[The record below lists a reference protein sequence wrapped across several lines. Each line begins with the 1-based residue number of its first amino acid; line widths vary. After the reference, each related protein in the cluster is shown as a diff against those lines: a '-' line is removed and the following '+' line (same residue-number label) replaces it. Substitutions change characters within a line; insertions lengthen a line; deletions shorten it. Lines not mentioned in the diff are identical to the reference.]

1 MRRFWLLSPFLWA
14 SVLCSPFLRLIIDSP
29 SRQILRQETPR
40 DTKDLVSSLATDK
53 RQVHRSSIA
62 NEPPLLL
69 LVQTNTCSHA
79 LPIPPIRIELE
90 RNGTWLVALPEV
102 ESSVDCLI
110 GRSEVVLGL
119 LIEGVIPAAGLCFL
133 VSGCDVYCPF
143 PCNRRVASA
152 VLYLCA
158 AKLLDGRGELIHHV
172 PSSGDVR
179 SKEKLPIFHQ
189 LCGYQTVV

>member
-1 MRRFWLLSPFLWA
+1 MKPHAWIGLCPPCPTWPSALEGRLLAGILCRNKLDSSPLHHMEA
-14 SVLCSPFLRLIIDSP
+14 PLS
-29 SRQILRQETPR
+29 QI
-40 DTKDLVSSLATDK
+40 A
-53 RQVHRSSIA
+53 
-62 NEPPLLL
+62 LL
-69 LVQTNTCSHA
+69 HA
-79 LPIPPIRIELE
+79 HIC
-90 RNGTWLVALPEV
+90 
-102 ESSVDCLI
+102 SSVDCLI